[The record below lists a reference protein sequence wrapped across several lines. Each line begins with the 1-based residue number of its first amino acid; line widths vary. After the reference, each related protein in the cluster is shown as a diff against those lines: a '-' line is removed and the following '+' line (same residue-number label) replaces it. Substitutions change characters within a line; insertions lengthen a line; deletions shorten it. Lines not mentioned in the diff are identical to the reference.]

1 MYLKLSVAIPLLWLS
16 IADAQLS
23 WSAAYAKAQQAVS
36 GMSVSDLVAL
46 GSGAP
51 GNCLG
56 NVAAVGSIPAM
67 CLQDSP
73 IAVRLA
79 FNVTGGIA
87 GINVAATFD
96 QALAYQ
102 RGQDIGAEFKG
113 KGVNIQ
119 LGPDINMV
127 RSPDA
132 GRNWETFGEDPYLTG
147 VMGALSIQ
155 GTQSQGVVSCFII
168 TMQIHKGTQLGTCM
182 KTWLQIAT
190 AKHFIL
196 YEQETNRMWVRKR
209 HHSGLAFE
217 ELAS

>member
-1 MYLKLSVAIPLLWLS
+1 MHLRISVTIPLLWLS
-16 IADAQLS
+16 VANAQLS
-23 WSAAYAKAQQAVS
+23 WADAYIKAKQAVS

-46 GSGAP
+46 GTGAS

-87 GINVAATFD
+87 GVNVAATFD
-96 QALAYQ
+96 QALALQ
-102 RGQDIGAEFKG
+102 RGQDMGAEFKG

-119 LGPDINMV
+119 LGPDINMM

-147 VMGALSIQ
+147 VMAAATIQ
-155 GTQSQGVVSCFII
+155 GTQSQGVVSCL
-168 TMQIHKGTQLGTCM
+168 LGYFHIY
-182 KTWLQIAT
+182 QVI
-190 AKHFIL
+190 FIL
-196 YEQETNRMWVRKR
+196 I
-209 HHSGLAFE
+209 
-217 ELAS
+217 